1 MTHLTRRN
9 FIKLTGASLTTAVLA
24 ACQSRTPST
33 TIAPTV
39 VAPTAAPAIGK
50 TAVSPSAVSPTA
62 IPLPATATTASSN
75 TPIEL
80 ALSAIR
86 DQLAIFPNVNTPVW
100 RITGELLQGDTTALQ
115 TLPNTYLGPILRAHK
130 GQTVRIRFDNQL
142 DEESILHWHGLHVPA
157 DMDGHPQYAIA
168 PGDSYQYEFEIRN
181 RAGTYWYH
189 PHPHGRTGAQVYA
202 GMAGFFIVSD
212 DEEAAAN
219 LPSGDNDIP
228 LVLQDRTF
236 DQNGQLVYLNNGMME
251 QMNGFLGNQ
260 LLVNGQPD
268 FTLPVA
274 TRAYRLRLLNGSN
287 SRIYKLG
294 WEDDTP
300 FTVIG
305 SDGGLLEKPVQRPYL
320 TLAPA
325 ERVEIWVDFNGRSLS
340 SELKM
345 VSLPFSTGSFESGRF
360 PILTVRIEQEA
371 TDNVTLPAQLSTPN
385 FFDPNDTER
394 TRTVAL
400 EMQMG
405 RGWTLNGRTFEK
417 TAVAPDEIIPLDA
430 LEIWEFS
437 NENAGGGG
445 MMGGGMMNMSL
456 PHPIHMH
463 GESFQVI
470 DRQISN
476 DGRAA
481 WETLSEGF
489 VDEGWKDTVLVMP
502 GERVKVLRRFG
513 DYTGLFLYHCHNLEH
528 EDMGMMRNFRVDAV

>member
-1 MTHLTRRN
+1 MT
-9 FIKLTGASLTTAVLA
+9 
-24 ACQSRTPST
+24 
-33 TIAPTV
+33 
-39 VAPTAAPAIGK
+39 
-50 TAVSPSAVSPTA
+50 
-62 IPLPATATTASSN
+62 
-75 TPIEL
+75 
-80 ALSAIR
+80 
-86 DQLAIFPNVNTPVW
+86 
-100 RITGELLQGDTTALQ
+100 
-115 TLPNTYLGPILRAHK
+115 
-130 GQTVRIRFDNQL
+130 
-142 DEESILHWHGLHVPA
+142 
-157 DMDGHPQYAIA
+157 
-168 PGDSYQYEFEIRN
+168 
-181 RAGTYWYH
+181 
-189 PHPHGRTGAQVYA
+189 
-202 GMAGFFIVSD
+202 
-212 DEEAAAN
+212 
-219 LPSGDNDIP
+219 
-228 LVLQDRTF
+228 
-236 DQNGQLVYLNNGMME
+236 GMMSNM
-251 QMNGFLGNQ
+251 MNGNGHTMSMGMSGNMI
-260 LLVNGQPD
+260 LVNGQVD
-268 FTLPVA
+268 YTLPVSQKA
-274 TRAYRLRLLNGSN
+274 HRLRLLNGSN

-305 SDGGLLEKPVQRPYL
+305 SDGGLLEKPIQRPYL

-325 ERVEIWVDFNGRSLS
+325 ERVEIWVDFNGRSLG

-385 FFDPNDTER
+385 FLNPNDAER

-405 RGWTLNGRTFEK
+405 RGWTLNGRTFEE